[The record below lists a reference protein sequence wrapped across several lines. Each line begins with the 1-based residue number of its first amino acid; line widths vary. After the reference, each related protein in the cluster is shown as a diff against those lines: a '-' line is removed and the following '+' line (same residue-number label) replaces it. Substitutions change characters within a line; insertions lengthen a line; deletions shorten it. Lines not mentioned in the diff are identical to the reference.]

1 MDLYID
7 KIPPEAECLWNLAFW
22 PLKGFNLGEVLSRKA
37 LSKTFK
43 RIHFDG
49 RAPKPLLVLGF
60 PGMSVCIPTKHVSTV
75 NAYLLEVHCILLC
88 GLHSKDYSEYWVL
101 HTANGI
107 ESRQWHIDI
116 FRMPLCIPMFQLPV
130 HIFRT
135 WHCKAL
141 KSTEKPCAARLSV
154 FSFHATLLPCNTNY
168 AISIMHM
175 IKHTKLHSQLRTW
188 QWIAN
193 P

>member
-43 RIHFDG
+43 RIHFGG

-75 NAYLLEVHCILLC
+75 NAYLLQVRCILLC
-88 GLHSKDYSEYWVL
+88 ILHSKDYSEY
-101 HTANGI
+101 
-107 ESRQWHIDI
+107 
-116 FRMPLCIPMFQLPV
+116 
-130 HIFRT
+130 
-135 WHCKAL
+135 
-141 KSTEKPCAARLSV
+141 
-154 FSFHATLLPCNTNY
+154 
-168 AISIMHM
+168 
-175 IKHTKLHSQLRTW
+175 
-188 QWIAN
+188 
-193 P
+193 